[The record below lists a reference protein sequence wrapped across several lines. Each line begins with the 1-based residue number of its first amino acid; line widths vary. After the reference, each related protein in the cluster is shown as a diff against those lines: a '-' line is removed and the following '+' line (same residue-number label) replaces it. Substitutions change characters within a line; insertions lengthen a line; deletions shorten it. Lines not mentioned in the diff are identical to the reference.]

1 MATEHPSAVPIDV
14 RVMDATATLLVAG
27 LVLLLLALGGTWLL
41 SKPIFAVRHVVITG
55 DTTHS
60 NVASLESALSGQ
72 MQGNFFTQDLGAVRR
87 ALETAPWVRR
97 AAIQREFPNRL
108 HVELSEYV
116 PVARW
121 GESGT
126 QMVDAAGAVFPTG
139 VADPDAAEEK
149 LPLLDGP
156 DGRAPEMLALYDALE
171 PIAQRMDSRIAELEL
186 QPRGH
191 WRLQLAS
198 GGEVEL
204 GQGDPQRLSTRFAD
218 FAATVGD
225 VAARHGRTAAD
236 VESAD
241 LRYASGYSLRLRGVS
256 TEGGAAP
263 KDKNGKNGKN
273 GKSTGRG

>member
-1 MATEHPSAVPIDV
+1 MAAEHKPSVPIDV
-14 RVMDATATLLVAG
+14 RVMDATATLLVTG

-41 SKPIFAVRHVVITG
+41 SRPIFAVRHVVITG

-72 MQGNFFTQDLGAVRR
+72 LYGNFFTQDLGAVRR
-87 ALETAPWVRR
+87 TLEAAPWVRR
-97 AAIQREFPNRL
+97 AAVQREFPNRL
-108 HVELSEYV
+108 EVQLAEYV

-121 GESGT
+121 GQSGA
-126 QMVDAAGAVFPTG
+126 QMVDAAGTVFSTG
-139 VADPDAAEEK
+139 VTDPDAADEQ
-149 LPLLDGP
+149 LPLLLGP
-156 DGRAPEMLALYDALE
+156 DGRAPEMLALYDLLE
-171 PIAQRMDSRIAELEL
+171 PIARRMDGRIAELEL

-191 WRLQLAS
+191 WRLLLAS

-218 FAATVGD
+218 FAATVGA

-236 VESAD
+236 VENAD

-263 KDKNGKNGKN
+263 KGKG
-273 GKSTGRG
+273 